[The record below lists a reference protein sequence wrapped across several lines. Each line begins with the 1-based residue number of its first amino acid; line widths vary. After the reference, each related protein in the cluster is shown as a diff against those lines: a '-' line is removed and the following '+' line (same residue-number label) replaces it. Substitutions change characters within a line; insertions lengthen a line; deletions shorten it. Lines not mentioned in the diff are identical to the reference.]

1 MQRSAAILLL
11 SVALCNG
18 AAAEQSTTS
27 NLRASVPSHSH
38 QSRRELGFSN
48 WFSTMLNSLQC
59 VGPMPPASCH
69 KGAGGSS
76 GGGKSSGGSS
86 ASGSSA
92 SGGSTK
98 DASSGSNYD
107 SSNQDSA
114 ESYNNDSSSN
124 GSSSSSGNSN
134 GSDSYS
140 KNSNGDGGNDDAMA
154 DVSYDDKY
162 DWNGDGHDNDWTQSE
177 LGNGDNYQ
185 GTGSSAGA
193 AVNVGIFLVGAAVAA
208 VVGAALMATR
218 KRRQEDEENHPLEG
232 SLKKRMK
239 LFSGGVFRKKGPAL
253 NGDVAEDGAPA
264 FIEISSVRS
273 GMSRGGAG
281 DDMSIKSGMSR
292 ASGVS
297 KTGSYRAPAESA
309 IFENESEDSEEL

>member
-18 AAAEQSTTS
+18 AAAEQSTTN

-48 WFSTMLNSLQC
+48 WFSTMLNSLHC
-59 VGPMPPASCH
+59 VGPVKPASCH
-69 KGAGGSS
+69 NGA
-76 GGGKSSGGSS
+76 GGSS
-86 ASGSSA
+86 ASGGSS
-92 SGGSTK
+92 STK

-124 GSSSSSGNSN
+124 GSSSSSGN